1 MKFSTKLTILISGII
16 VSMGMVISYL
26 VYASSIAVLENL
38 VKDRLKNQAFH
49 TMHKIDMMLFERY
62 EDIRAIAT
70 DPVISS
76 RVSTPRQITER
87 LIQFKNDRG
96 YDSLAFYD
104 LNKVCIAETS
114 GKNIGRQHFPPSKYW
129 KDIDEGKDVA
139 IDVLKSDFLNKNIFR
154 FASVVK
160 ERDGVVIG
168 FVVSF
173 LSGIIGSIIISLR

>member
-96 YDSLAFYD
+96 YDSVDFVAR
-104 LNKVCIAETS
+104 ARP
-114 GKNIGRQHFPPSKYW
+114 RQ
-129 KDIDEGKDVA
+129 
-139 IDVLKSDFLNKNIFR
+139 
-154 FASVVK
+154 
-160 ERDGVVIG
+160 
-168 FVVSF
+168 
-173 LSGIIGSIIISLR
+173 IIKLLPE